1 MTNKKAIICGVGPG
15 NGMAIARAFAR
26 GGYDLA
32 LLARNK
38 QKLEGYAEDDGL
50 KDVAVKTV
58 AADFSDMESTDKGVR
73 QAIAE
78 LGGVDVL
85 LYNASLYVAKGW
97 RELTGPDLMSEV
109 TVGAGSAVAA
119 MRAAGE
125 TMADNGG
132 GTIIAT
138 GGGSALDPTLVTEA
152 PGLAVTKGAMRN
164 AVLALAPQYAKDDIY
179 LTTVTIMG
187 TVQAGTFYDPA
198 NIADAIYEVAHGS
211 ENERYTE
218 VLYASEQDKQEFLNR
233 NA

>member
-1 MTNKKAIICGVGPG
+1 MSKKAIICGVGPG
-15 NGMAIARAFAR
+15 NGMAIARAFAK

-50 KDVAVKTV
+50 KGVTVKTV
-58 AADFSDMESTDKGVR
+58 AADFSDMASTDKGVR

-85 LYNASLYVAKGW
+85 LYNASLYVAKSW
-97 RELTGPDLMSEV
+97 RELTGPDLMNEV

-125 TMADNGG
+125 TMAENDG

-138 GGGSALDPTLVTEA
+138 GGGSALDPTVVIEA

-164 AVLALAPQYAKDDIY
+164 AVLALAPQYAQDNIY
-179 LTTVTIMG
+179 LATLTIMG
-187 TVQAGTFYDPA
+187 TVQPGTFYDPA
-198 NIADAIYEVAHGS
+198 NIAEAIYEVAHVP
-211 ENERYTE
+211 ENERVSE
-218 VLYASEQDKQEFLNR
+218 VLFASREDREAFLNR
-233 NA
+233 YA

>member
-1 MTNKKAIICGVGPG
+1 MSKKAIICGVGPG
-15 NGMAIARAFAR
+15 NGMAIARAFAK

-50 KDVAVKTV
+50 KDVTVKAV
-58 AADFSDMESTDKGVR
+58 AADFSDMESTDQGVR

-85 LYNASLYVAKGW
+85 LYNASLYVAKSW
-97 RELTGPDLMSEV
+97 RELTGPDLMNEV

-125 TMADNGG
+125 TMAENGG

-138 GGGSALDPTLVTEA
+138 GGGSALDPTVVTEA

-164 AVLALAPQYAKDDIY
+164 AVLALAPQYAQDNIY
-179 LTTVTIMG
+179 LATVTIMG
-187 TVQAGTFYDPA
+187 TVQPGTFYDPA
-198 NIADAIYEVAHGS
+198 NIADAIFEVAHAL